1 MEAPF
6 RTSSPILK
14 YLSGKYLRWSSGVV
28 KPLFLWF
35 TITLRVFWIAWVAW
49 LVLVRGF
56 ARCLCQT
63 LAWVVWVV
71 WVHKNFG
78 VKKTWLKHDLVKTWF
93 YKLSLWL
100 SEILRV
106 ILVSSLYF
114 LHMSYCN
121 KLSIQ
126 FTVFYVNP
134 YSIVFMRSHYFPKS
148 KDYVK
153 SC

>member
-1 MEAPF
+1 M
-6 RTSSPILK
+6 
-14 YLSGKYLRWSSGVV
+14 
-28 KPLFLWF
+28 FLQF

-56 ARCLCQT
+56 ARCLSQT

-78 VKKTWLKHDLVKTWF
+78 VKKKKDRGRHFGVGKRWF
-93 YKLSLWL
+93 HKLSLWFY
-100 SEILRV
+100 EILRM
-106 ILVSSLYF
+106 ILVSSLYS
-114 LHMSYCN
+114 LHILYCN
-121 KLSIQ
+121 KLSIP

-148 KDYVK
+148 KDYGK